1 MLLPSGPS
9 AFPGTPNKG
18 VDELN
23 FELDEEQVMLKTSAR
38 DFLQQE
44 CPKKLVRA
52 MMEDEKGYS
61 PELWK
66 KIADLGW
73 LGLLFPE
80 KYGGVGS
87 SFLDL
92 VVLLEECGRA
102 LLPGPLIATVVLSG
116 RPVAL
121 YGNESQKQQLL
132 PRIASGDLI
141 MTLAFTEPNG
151 GIEAS
156 DIDLTAAISG
166 DNFIIDG
173 SKLFVPHAHVAD
185 YLLCVARTRK
195 SVEKEDGITVF
206 LIDTKLPGIQ
216 IEPLKTLTGE
226 KLCEVV
232 FNDVTVSK
240 QDILGD
246 VDKGWPIMKEILVEG
261 QVAESAWMTGGAR
274 WVMET
279 SIDYAK
285 SRIAFGRPIGSFQA
299 IQHKLADI
307 AVSVEGATSILYYAA
322 WTITEN
328 HPDATMA
335 ASMAK
340 SWCGE
345 TYKQAAFDGIQIHGG
360 IGYTWDHDMHLYLK
374 RAKTAEVTFGDS
386 DYHREKV
393 AMMLDM

>member
-1 MLLPSGPS
+1 
-9 AFPGTPNKG
+9 
-18 VDELN
+18 LN
-23 FELDEEQVMLKTSAR
+23 FELDEEQVMLKTTAR

-61 PELWK
+61 PDLWK

-73 LGLLFPE
+73 LGLAFPE

-102 LLPGPLIATVVLSG
+102 LLPGPFISTVVLAG
-116 RPVAL
+116 RPIDL
-121 YGNESQKQQLL
+121 FGNESQKQKFL
-132 PRIASGDLI
+132 PRIAKGELI
-141 MTLAFTEPNG
+141 LTLAFTEANG
-151 GIEAS
+151 GLEAS
-156 DIDLTAAISG
+156 DIALTASLSG
-166 DNFIIDG
+166 DKFIING
-173 SKLFVPHAHVAD
+173 SKLFVPHAHIAE
-185 YLLCVARTRK
+185 YFLCVTRTHDGND
-195 SVEKEDGITVF
+195 KEDGITIF
-206 LIDTKLPGIQ
+206 IIDARLPGIQ
-216 IEPLKTLTGE
+216 IEQLKTLTGE
-226 KLCEVV
+226 KLSEVI
-232 FNDVTVSK
+232 FDNVTVSK
-240 QDILGD
+240 QDILGELH
-246 VDKGWPIMKEILVEG
+246 KGWPIIKKILVEG
-261 QVAESAWMTGGAR
+261 QVAESAWMAGGAR

-285 SRIAFGRPIGSFQA
+285 IRIAFGRPIGSFQA
-299 IQHKLADI
+299 IQHKLANI
-307 AVSVEGATSILYYAA
+307 AVNVEGATSILYYAA
-322 WTITEN
+322 WAITEN

-374 RAKTAEVTFGDS
+374 KAKACEVTFGDS